1 MQLKR
6 PEQTVKC
13 LFIEMFIEIYFF
25 SNFFSAI
32 TDLILSQLYY
42 NVENSLH
49 ILNIAYIN
57 PNQKLIFFFKVY
69 HLVQQVYIYIYY
81 RKSTFHY
88 ESDRMCSISG
98 SEYMEE
104 SIYEESDNYISFN
117 K

>member
-6 PEQTVKC
+6 PEQTVKF

-25 SNFFSAI
+25 LNFTSAI
-32 TDLILSQLYY
+32 TNLILSQLYY

-49 ILNIAYIN
+49 ILNIAYTN
-57 PNQKLIFFFKVY
+57 PNQKLKKMKVY

-81 RKSTFHY
+81 RKSIFHY

-104 SIYEESDNYISFN
+104 SIYEESDDYISFN